1 MFRGFRENHR
11 FLIILLSIF
20 LWMFT
25 YSFQSFTKCFSYLIA
40 SLFGDGNKFNICLQ
54 MFRIRK
60 GVYLL
65 QSGMFRIYL
74 KYLKY
79 HGKMLNDIHLNVRDI
94 IQQLQRGVLM
104 TNIADSVSSI
114 SRCLLNNKTLPRKF
128 QTFLPNMPFPFE

>member
-1 MFRGFRENHR
+1 MNHVTIYRAKCLGRVTLEVLPRSYFCYQRKIVQISQFREWSYKELIRASLFNLFYKMFRGFRENHR

-79 HGKMLNDIHLNVRDI
+79 H
-94 IQQLQRGVLM
+94 
-104 TNIADSVSSI
+104 DS
-114 SRCLLNNKTLPRKF
+114 
-128 QTFLPNMPFPFE
+128 